1 MLFILNT
8 WFYWL
13 KTFNQNAEIFFEGIF
28 CHETCGHGQAI
39 CLWDYCSCRF
49 RTPSAKY
56 PLLLCFTATDC
67 VEGKKSKTTRAW
79 RRSGSRTTLLS
90 TLFSND
96 WLGPGPVWPFY
107 YFDAIFLLLQGSRI
121 GGMDK
126 WSKMPNLRLL
136 SSSWRGTNRDR
147 PSALSSQKFV
157 VMKSH
162 VRRTCCLFYSSIYV
176 LCQSFTFWF
185 KISFF
190 ILTTKLPSPL
200 KGMSPLTCHTT
211 Y

>member
-1 MLFILNT
+1 MYTRPQPFIFFDFLFEEVILACFCFLMFIDIMLFILNT

-13 KTFNQNAEIFFEGIF
+13 KTFNQNPEIFFEGIF

-121 GGMDK
+121 GWNG
-126 WSKMPNLRLL
+126 
-136 SSSWRGTNRDR
+136 
-147 PSALSSQKFV
+147 Q
-157 VMKSH
+157 MKQNAKS
-162 VRRTCCLFYSSIYV
+162 
-176 LCQSFTFWF
+176 
-185 KISFF
+185 
-190 ILTTKLPSPL
+190 
-200 KGMSPLTCHTT
+200 
-211 Y
+211 